1 MESDTTAE
9 RLRPWRRHLPALA
22 AYLLLTMVYCHRVVG
37 HLFDHLAGHGGDGW
51 QNLWNMWWL
60 RQAIT
65 SGVNPYFTT
74 LLHHPHGH
82 TLLYHTLN
90 PFNGMLALPFDF
102 LLGQPAAYN
111 LVFLFS
117 FVASGFTMYLLAHEL
132 GAGRV
137 GAFLAGCLFTFSPFH
152 FAHAQG
158 HLQLTAMEWLPLFL
172 LLAWRLWQRGGV
184 GNGLGAGLS
193 LGMTTF
199 CSIYYLVAG
208 VLVAGLAAVY
218 LAVRQPR
225 RLVDRRLWWSLAA
238 AGASFLLSGG
248 VLVVAMLLSYR
259 QAGLAPAHQS
269 SYWSADLQAF
279 LVPSWILAY
288 GDWFAGIS
296 SRWTGNSA
304 ECSQYLG
311 LLPLGLGVVALWP
324 GSRRPRPWGWL
335 ALLLLGVVLSLG
347 PHLHWGGR
355 IHHQLLLPFGWLER
369 LLPWLG
375 LSGAPV
381 RWHIVTLVALAVL
394 AGLGLGRIHHRLLQ
408 AGSRRRMLLLAAIIA
423 ACLAEYWPRWVETRP
438 LPRLEFCRQIA
449 RAPAGEAVYDLGD
462 GNEALLRQTLH
473 HHPLVGGYIARTSRR
488 ALDFLRSQPLLRIL
502 RGESSA
508 PASRVL
514 ALAAGLRLRH
524 LIVPAGRQR
533 PERLRRLGLVL
544 LAQEAGLQWWAI
556 PW

>member
-1 MESDTTAE
+1 M
-9 RLRPWRRHLPALA
+9 
-22 AYLLLTMVYCHRVVG
+22 LTMVYCHRVIG

-60 RQAIT
+60 RRAFAE
-65 SGVNPYFTT
+65 GVNPYFTT

-90 PFNGMLALPFDF
+90 PFNGLLALPLTW

-117 FVASGFTMYLLAHEL
+117 FVASGFTMYLLAVEL

-137 GAFLAGCLFTFSPFH
+137 GGFLAGCLFTFSPFH

-172 LLAWRLWQRGGV
+172 LLARRVWQRGGV
-184 GNGLGAGLS
+184 VNGLAAGLS
-193 LGMTTF
+193 LGVTTF
-199 CSIYYLVAG
+199 CSIYYLAAG
-208 VLVAGLAAVY
+208 FVLAGPAAVY
-218 LAVRQPR
+218 LAIRRPR
-225 RLVDRRLWWSLAA
+225 RLADKQLWWSLAA
-238 AGASFLLSGG
+238 GAAGFLFTGG
-248 VLVVAMLLSYR
+248 MLVLAMLLNYR

-269 SYWSADLQAF
+269 SFWSADLQSF

-288 GDWFAGIS
+288 GDWFTALS

-311 LLPLGLGVVALWP
+311 LLPLGLCVVALWP
-324 GSRRPRPWGWL
+324 GRQGWQRSWGWL
-335 ALLLLGVVLSLG
+335 AFLLLGVMLSLG
-347 PHLHWGGR
+347 PYLHWGGHVYR
-355 IHHQLLLPFGWLER
+355 GVLLPFGWLER
-369 LLPWLG
+369 LVPALS

-394 AGLGLGRIHHRLLQ
+394 AGLGLGRVQ
-408 AGSRRRMLLLAAIIA
+408 RRRVPAERRRWRRRLPPALLIV
-423 ACLAEYWPRWVETRP
+423 ACLVEYWPRWVETRP
-438 LPRLEFCRQIA
+438 LVRLEFCRQIA

-462 GNEALLRQTLH
+462 GNEALLRQTQH
-473 HHPLVGGYIARTSRR
+473 GHPLVGGYIARTSRR
-488 ALDFLRSQPLLRIL
+488 ALDFLRRQPLLRIL
-502 RGESSA
+502 RGEQGA
-508 PASRVL
+508 TADRVRQL
-514 ALAAGLRLRH
+514 GRQLRLRH
-524 LIVPAGRQR
+524 LIVRAGRR
-533 PERLRRLGLVL
+533 YSRRLRRLGLVL
-544 LAQEAGLQWWAI
+544 LAREAGLEWWVI